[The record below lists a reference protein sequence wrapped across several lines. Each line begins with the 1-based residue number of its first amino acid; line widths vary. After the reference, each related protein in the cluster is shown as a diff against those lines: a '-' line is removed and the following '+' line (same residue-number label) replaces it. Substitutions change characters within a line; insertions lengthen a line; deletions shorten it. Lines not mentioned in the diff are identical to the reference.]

1 MDLIP
6 PTYIIGRFFADEQA
20 QLDQLAIELEAAT
33 QAIEEYTEE
42 HAVEE
47 GLLWEA
53 VEDDK
58 ITATT
63 VKKRLRAAKA
73 EGGDPDEID
82 ALNHIMVL
90 FAAESAAKK
99 AVKEATTKLEEQV
112 LAQYGKLTTDDI
124 KKLVVDDKWGAPIET
139 GIESELVTAVQRF
152 TARLHVLADRYEA
165 TVGQLDAEIET
176 LGVKVERH
184 LAAMGVLA

>member
-1 MDLIP
+1 
-6 PTYIIGRFFADEQA
+6 
-20 QLDQLAIELEAAT
+20 AT

-42 HAVEE
+42 HAVED

-73 EGGDPDEID
+73 EGGDPDEIE
-82 ALNHIMVL
+82 ALNHIMTL
-90 FAAESAAKK
+90 FAAETAAKK
-99 AVKEATTKLEEQV
+99 TVKDTKTQLEEQA

-124 KKLVVDDKWGAPIET
+124 KKLVIDDKWGSTIEA
-139 GIESELVTAVQRF
+139 GIESELVTAVQKF
-152 TARLHVLADRYEA
+152 TARLRVLAERYET
-165 TVGQLDAEIET
+165 TVGKLEAEIEA
-176 LGVKVERH
+176 LSAKVAGH
-184 LAAMGVLA
+184 LVAMGVSV